1 MEIPHIKQQLS
12 LLRVLE
18 IYQIRVNKNGMAIC
32 PFHNDTKPSLQI
44 NLEKNYYKCHACG
57 KHGDQIQFVQ
67 DYGKLTKHEALL
79 KCAGLIHQTP
89 FLNQP
94 IEPATKPVNPKERS
108 LFLEKIYETFVK
120 SVYLSQPAKDYL
132 KQRNLLQLLDQRG
145 QVGFNSGQFHHAGR
159 FENETHPEEAK
170 KEIIARALEYG
181 LLLDAGLT
189 AKTGDKAYRVFGHK
203 SIVFALRGKEGQ
215 VTGLYFRSI
224 LEHKTARHFYLKNRQ
239 GLYPKYPGQSTRKLI
254 LTESIIDC
262 ASLLPIV
269 GKAPFG
275 GWGILACYGT
285 NGLTSEHLN
294 CIKDLA
300 YLEETIFIFDNDNP
314 GKEAVK
320 KYTSELKKLHPKITI
335 TTVETPG
342 KDINETLQGHEGE
355 LFIELLEQR
364 KPVGFSYSIEDLPRE
379 LLKPE
384 NLDGAKEIPA
394 EGNLRAILATAPQ
407 PRTQGPQQTTLP
419 RPIDFLK
426 QDNLL
431 DHINDL
437 LGQTGIV
444 GEEGNRLLQLVTATT
459 YKMNYNLHILYQ
471 GSSGSGKTH
480 TIKQIASLMP
490 PQDVIYLTRVTD
502 SSLYNYKGGEFMLKL
517 VVFEDMD
524 GLKEDA
530 LLAVREMISNKKL
543 SSSTSVKDKRGNP
556 DGKIKEVEVSF
567 ASLSATTKGELYEDN
582 MSRIIVLSV
591 DESKEQT
598 KRIIDYK
605 NRLYQG
611 QIDKNRQEKIKQF
624 FRECMALLHVY
635 EVINPYAALVEL
647 PGNVHKPTRMHD
659 LVMGVINQIVILNQ
673 YQRQKTKDNELIA
686 TKQDVRN
693 GLLLMKN
700 SILLKMDELEGKI
713 RTFYEALKKYVEN
726 KARQTA
732 KKREEIRFTRFD
744 IKDCF
749 LLSKTQINNYLYQ
762 LSKSEYLQK
771 AGHENKGFA
780 YKIAHWDHFITLSEQ
795 QLKDMLDK
803 LEDDND
809 TVDV

>member
-1 MEIPHIKQQLS
+1 MQINEIKQNLS
-12 LLRVLE
+12 LSQVLQ
-18 IYQIRVNKNGMAIC
+18 IYLIKVDKNKMALC
-32 PFHNDTKPSLQI
+32 PFHEDKKPSLQV
-44 NLEKNYYKCHACG
+44 NLSKNYYKCHACG
-57 KHGDQIQFVQ
+57 KKGDQIQFVQ
-67 DYGKLTKHEALL
+67 DYGNLTKREALL
-79 KCAGLIHQTP
+79 KCVDLINETP
-89 FLNQP
+89 FLNQIIKP
-94 IEPATKPVNPKERS
+94 IQITKPMNSKQRN
-108 LFLEKIYETFVK
+108 LFLEKIYETFIK

-132 KQRNLLQLLDQRG
+132 KQRNIHQLLDKRG

-159 FENETHPEEAK
+159 FENETDK
-170 KEIIARALEYG
+170 KEMIALALEYG
-181 LLLDAGLT
+181 LLIDANIT
-189 AKTGDKAYRVFGHK
+189 ASTGEKAYQVFGNK
-203 SIVFALRGKEGQ
+203 SLAFALLDEFNK

-224 LEHKTARHFYLKNRQ
+224 DNSKTAKHFYLKNRQ
-239 GLYPKYPGQSTRKLI
+239 GLYPKYPDQATKKLI

-262 ASLLPIV
+262 SSLLQINEIIENY
-269 GKAPFG
+269 AL
-275 GWGILACYGT
+275 LACYGT
-285 NGLTSEHLN
+285 NGLTPEHLN
-294 CIKDLA
+294 AIKHLPF
-300 YLEETIFIFDNDNP
+300 LEEIIFIFDNDKA
-314 GKEAVK
+314 GIEAVK
-320 KYTSELKKLHPKITI
+320 KYTPELKKLYPKLTI
-335 TTVETPG
+335 TTVETPN
-342 KDINETLQGHEGE
+342 KDINETLQGHEAE
-355 LFIELLEQR
+355 IFTQLLQQR
-364 KPVGFSYSIEDLPRE
+364 KQVDFSYSIEDLSE
-379 LLKPE
+379 KIIKIEDLEGIKDIAEGE
-384 NLDGAKEIPA
+384 NLREIVANSKDPNA
-394 EGNLRAILATAPQ
+394 
-407 PRTQGPQQTTLP
+407 LP
-419 RPIDFLK
+419 KPIDFLK

-431 DHINDL
+431 DNINDL
-437 LGQTGIV
+437 LGRIGIV
-444 GEEGNRLLQLVTATT
+444 GEEDNRLLQLVTATT

-502 SSLYNYKGGEFMLKL
+502 SSLYNYKGGEFMFKL
-517 VVFEDMD
+517 VIFEDMD

-543 SSSTSVKDKRGNP
+543 SSSTSVKDKRGNA

-605 NRLYQG
+605 NQLYQG
-611 QIDKNRQEKIKQF
+611 KIDKKQQEKIKLF
-624 FRECMALLHVY
+624 FRECVALLQVY
-635 EVINPYAALVEL
+635 EVINPYACLVEL
-647 PGNVHKPTRMHD
+647 PENVHKPTRMHD

-673 YQRQKTKDNELIA
+673 YQRQKTKDNQLIA

-726 KARQTA
+726 KAKQTA

-771 AGHENKGFA
+771 TGHENKGFG
-780 YKIAHWDHFITLSEQ
+780 YKIAHWDNFMSLSEE
-795 QLKDMLDK
+795 QLKEMLDK
-803 LEDDND
+803 LNEDNDDNEQEEEN
-809 TVDV
+809 V